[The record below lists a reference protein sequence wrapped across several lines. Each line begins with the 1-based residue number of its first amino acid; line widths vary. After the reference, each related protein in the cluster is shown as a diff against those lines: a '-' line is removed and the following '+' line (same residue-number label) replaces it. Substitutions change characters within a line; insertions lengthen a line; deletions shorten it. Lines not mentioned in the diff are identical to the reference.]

1 MDPAFVERI
10 TKLVLSKLTEYS
22 EYVPLSE
29 EELKIWR
36 DISAS
41 KAGTKMA
48 EPVLE
53 EYLEYL
59 PLTQEDI
66 KIWNDITSSMK
77 LTKIPKHS
85 PPDGERE
92 NDQVKFY
99 RCY

>member
-1 MDPAFVERI
+1 MDPTFVERI

-22 EYVPLSE
+22 EYAPLSE

-41 KAGTKMA
+41 IEGAKIA

-53 EYLEYL
+53 GYLEYL
-59 PLTQEDI
+59 PLTQEDL
-66 KIWNDITSSMK
+66 KIWNDITSSMG
-77 LTKIPKHS
+77 LTKISKHS
-85 PPDGERE
+85 PSDGERE